1 MPAARHWAHT
11 GRRDASRIWKHQAKP
26 VRHPLLPLLVLLV
39 LVLVPVL
46 VPVLVA
52 VLVAV
57 LVLRILS

>member
-39 LVLVPVL
+39 LV
-46 VPVLVA
+46 PVLVA
-52 VLVAV
+52 VLM
-57 LVLRILS
+57 LS